1 MTEKRIKSGPEIVKE
16 FIESLKTNK
25 SLDKGTVDAIELLH
39 TKDKLTL
46 TKLQQALESERK
58 ESEKHG

>member
-16 FIESLKTNK
+16 FIETLKTNE
-25 SLDKGTVDAIELLH
+25 SLDKGTVGAIELLH
-39 TKDKLTL
+39 TENKLTL

-58 ESEKHG
+58 GSEKYG

>member
-1 MTEKRIKSGPEIVKE
+1 MSEKRIKSGPEIVKE
-16 FIESLKTNK
+16 FIEGLKTNK
-25 SLDKGTVDAIELLH
+25 SLDKGTVEAIELLH
-39 TKDKLTL
+39 RENKLTL

>member
-1 MTEKRIKSGPEIVKE
+1 MTEKRIKSGPQIVKE

-25 SLDKGTVDAIELLH
+25 SLDKRTVEAIELLY
-39 TKDKLTL
+39 TENKLTL

-58 ESEKHG
+58 GSEKHG